1 MFCLKEMA
9 FFFFLHATNFVNILS
24 LWYFLLSQSEE
35 KLFTEALDKANL
47 WNIHNYCNLKS
58 PAL

>member
-9 FFFFLHATNFVNILS
+9 FFFFFLHATNFVNILS

-47 WNIHNYCNLKS
+47 
-58 PAL
+58 